1 MKGLD
6 PKAASAFMKGL
17 MLLSWGRTSSR
28 DALLSPFMLSLRNV
42 MLSAIRCCSRKRPS
56 SDSVIV
62 CPFLCLREGSPI
74 VQAGINLAK

>member
-17 MLLSWGRTSSR
+17 MLLSWGWTRR

-56 SDSVIV
+56 SYPVIV